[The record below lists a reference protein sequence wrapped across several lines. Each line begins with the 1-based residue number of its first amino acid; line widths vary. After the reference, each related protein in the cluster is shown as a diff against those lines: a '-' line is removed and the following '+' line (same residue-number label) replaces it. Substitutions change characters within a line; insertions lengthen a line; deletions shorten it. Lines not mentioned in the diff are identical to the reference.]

1 MQVALPQYA
10 EKCSVAPA
18 GGMFLEIKTGY
29 DGAGHRDSAQM
40 KRGILKFLQDR
51 LTVRSRLRD
60 DPDRTAG
67 RAYSPHFRAERQ
79 RLRWGDGEQIAT
91 RSKSDLRPGSR
102 HGGGAQ
108 ASQFGLPDRRKV
120 FFYILP
126 LLIFI
131 AAAATL
137 FALGRKD
144 TAPPPPI
151 EKTVTL
157 PDPLAGYPE
166 KVKQELLAP
175 EARVPATLKLTFTGK
190 PGDLCQELAALGL
203 ENNGW
208 RRAAFSGD
216 RWQCNSDLVA
226 LTTPSVDYG
235 PATLFF
241 LMRGPD
247 AETVDY
253 LRLKLNVEDPK
264 QMDIGQD
271 AVRLVIGALSDRY
284 AWAVPDKVLDAIA
297 HFRPLEMTDRGV
309 RLSVAPED
317 PDLTGDPAARQRLN
331 IIIDFGKPDLIR
343 PAKEF
348 EPQPRK
354 RRGPIPATE

>member
-1 MQVALPQYA
+1 
-10 EKCSVAPA
+10 
-18 GGMFLEIKTGY
+18 
-29 DGAGHRDSAQM
+29 M
-40 KRGILKFLQDR
+40 KRGFMKLLQDR
-51 LTVRSRLRD
+51 LVNWTRPRGA
-60 DPDRTAG
+60 PDKTA
-67 RAYSPHFRAERQ
+67 RRIYSARFHADRQ
-79 RLRWGDGEQIAT
+79 RLRWGHEEEAAL
-91 RSKSDLRPGSR
+91 RSKTGLKPGPKLAGRFGDSR
-102 HGGGAQ
+102 
-108 ASQFGLPDRRKV
+108 SWLPDRRKTL
-120 FFYILP
+120 FYGLP
-126 LLIFI
+126 LLICV
-131 AAAATL
+131 AAVAVL
-137 FALGRKD
+137 FAIGRREP
-144 TAPPPPI
+144 APPPV
-151 EKTVTL
+151 EKKASL

-166 KVKQELLAP
+166 KVKRELLAP

-190 PGDLCQELAALGL
+190 PEDLCKELAALGL

-264 QMDIGQD
+264 QMKIGQD
-271 AVRLVIGALSDRY
+271 AVRLVIRALSDRY

-297 HFRPLEMTDRGV
+297 HFKRLEMTDRGV

-343 PAKEF
+343 AAKEF
-348 EPQPRK
+348 ERPPQK
-354 RRGPIPATE
+354 RRGPIPAVE

>member
-51 LTVRSRLRD
+51 LTVRSRLREG
-60 DPDRTAG
+60 PDRTAG
-67 RAYSPHFRAERQ
+67 RAYSPHYRAERQ
-79 RLRWGDGEQIAT
+79 RLRWGDGEQVAP
-91 RSKSDLRPGSR
+91 RSKSDHARGGR
-102 HGGGAQ
+102 HGGGARAAQ
-108 ASQFGLPDRRKV
+108 SGHADRRKV
-120 FFYILP
+120 IFYVLP
-126 LLIFI
+126 LLICGAV
-131 AAAATL
+131 AAIL
-137 FALGRKD
+137 FAIGREESV
-144 TAPPPPI
+144 PPLV
-151 EKTVTL
+151 EKKASL

-166 KVKQELLAP
+166 KVKRELLAP
-175 EARVPATLKLTFTGK
+175 EARVPATLKLTFTGD
-190 PGDLCQELAALGL
+190 PADLCRELAALGL

-348 EPQPRK
+348 ELQPRT
-354 RRGPIPATE
+354 RRGLIQATE